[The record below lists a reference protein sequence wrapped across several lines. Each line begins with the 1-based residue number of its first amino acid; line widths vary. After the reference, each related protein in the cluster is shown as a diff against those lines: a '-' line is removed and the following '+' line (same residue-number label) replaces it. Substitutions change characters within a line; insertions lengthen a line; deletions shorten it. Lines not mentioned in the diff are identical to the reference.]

1 MNYLEHETQV
11 KYVDGFL
18 AHSQDWQWFIDEIQ
32 KQFELV
38 NINSWEEYV
47 GESVNIRSIFD
58 YFIKILKVCDKD
70 WKYTKSEFKEIWEI
84 AKFYVGSISIDECI
98 RKVSNTQ
105 CKIFLFCIWITKLE
119 NEENSFDYLYDI
131 RLLKQRNYFELISCD
146 SLLEHEDE
154 LMDYIKNIPISG
166 LESPLKC
173 FSDNINKVEYP
184 CDIQFLLEYE
194 NEILSYDTFSYKFY
208 GKIDENKCNTWQE
221 VYLMEMLM
229 VHFRNKN
236 IVPILSGTSG
246 SFPDVSMW
254 SREVLEKLKRYFNH
268 ELAYFILETIEY
280 MAFRV
285 EPSKEVKMLHCTLL
299 IKAIES
305 SEPTTK
311 IFSSSSY
318 IVLSYLHQDKLMGG
332 YSKDIRYNQFLKVIQ
347 NQKDPTWIIKIK
359 DDGYPVSNDQKNILR
374 EFLTNKFKQIEEINT
389 ADDLLSYLKDNSI
402 IKEINR
408 EYIDKV
414 IEKFKYCTEKEDD
427 FIVSR
432 IYYEY
437 MLFLININKNN
448 KKIDKRYIQ
457 KEMIR
462 TQKNWQE
469 NIYEEQC
476 KNMKT
481 VSYTQKFDSTMI
493 ARFSDLVLVNPIV
506 LAQNCTPCSENELL
520 NIMIQTSENPL
531 SHIISGI
538 KVSLIYP
545 VEKGKIVYERHEI
558 DKRILEYVNEL
569 KSRKGYKL
577 LNPLESEIFV
587 SSIHEK
593 YEMYTDCTLAMFTK
607 EEKLYNEVKKETHID
622 LIPYSNTISLAM
634 LTQLFPILEIK
645 IRELVTLFDIFPFK
659 KNLDE
664 FMQYNDPS
672 SLLRELLI
680 MIFDEQHS
688 FENVPDLI
696 FVYHMMYNGNSC
708 NVRNECIHGRNYLS
722 GGSLRF
728 AFRATL
734 FAIHMINFRIN
745 TIKSNISDLIEF

>member
-11 KYVDGFL
+11 RYVDGFL
-18 AHSQDWQWFIDEIQ
+18 AHSQEWQWFIDEIQ
-32 KQFELV
+32 EQFEIKK
-38 NINSWEEYV
+38 INSWEEYV
-47 GESVNIRSIFD
+47 VESVNIRNIFD
-58 YFIKILKVCDKD
+58 YFIKILKVCGKD
-70 WKYTKSEFKEIWEI
+70 WKYTKSEFEEIWEI
-84 AKFYVGSISIDECI
+84 AKFYVGNISINECI

-131 RLLKQRNYFELISCD
+131 RLLKQRNYFELINCD
-146 SLLEHEDE
+146 SLLEHKDE
-154 LMDYIKNIPISG
+154 LIDYISNIPISG
-166 LESPLKC
+166 LDIPLKC
-173 FSDNINKVEYP
+173 FLDNLYKVEYH
-184 CDIQFLLEYE
+184 CDIQFLLELE

-208 GKIDENKCNTWQE
+208 GKLDENKCNTWQE
-221 VYLMEMLM
+221 AYLMEMLM
-229 VHFRNKN
+229 VSFRDKS
-236 IVPILSGTSG
+236 VLPIFSGTSG
-246 SFPDVSMW
+246 SFPDVSLW

-268 ELAYFILETIEY
+268 ELVNFILETIEY
-280 MAFRV
+280 MAFNV

-305 SEPTTK
+305 SEPTAK

-318 IVLSYLHQDKLMGG
+318 IVLSYLHQEKLMGG
-332 YSKDIRYNQFLKVIQ
+332 YSKDIRYNRFLKIIQ

-359 DDGYPVSNDQKNILR
+359 DDGYPISNDQKNILR
-374 EFLTNKFKQIEEINT
+374 EFLTNKFKQIEKINR
-389 ADDLLSYLKDNSI
+389 ADELSSYLKDNSI

-408 EYIDKV
+408 EYIDRV
-414 IEKFKYCTEKEDD
+414 IEKFKHCTEKED
-427 FIVSR
+427 FIVSK

-462 TQKNWQE
+462 TQKNWQD
-469 NIYEEQC
+469 NVYEKQC
-476 KNMKT
+476 KDMRT
-481 VSYTQKFDSTMI
+481 VSCTQKFDSTMI
-493 ARFSDLVLVNPIV
+493 DHFNDLVLVNPIV
-506 LAQNCTPCSENELL
+506 LAQNCTPCSENGLL

-538 KVSLIYP
+538 KVSPIYP
-545 VEKGKIVYERHEI
+545 VEKGKIVYERHDI
-558 DKRILEYVNEL
+558 DKCILEYVNEL

-577 LNPLESEIFV
+577 LNQLESEIFV

-593 YEMYTDCTLAMFTK
+593 YEMYTDYILAMFTK
-607 EEKLYNEVKKETHID
+607 EENLYNEVKKETHID

-645 IRELVTLFDIFPFK
+645 IRDLVTLFDIFPFK

-672 SLLRELLI
+672 SLLRELLM
-680 MIFDEQHS
+680 MIFKEQHS

-708 NVRNECIHGRNYLS
+708 NVRNECIHGRNYLF

-745 TIKSNISDLIEF
+745 TIKNNISDLIEF